1 MIVNTETEAVWL
13 VKIELAT
20 YNRSLLVS
28 CQMASFQ
35 LEQECTCDFIVVEMQ
50 YIIFSLGM
58 SSRACSKK
66 IQKEFEK

>member
-13 VKIELAT
+13 VEIELAT
-20 YNRSLLVS
+20 YNRSFLVS
-28 CQMASFQ
+28 CQMASAQ
-35 LEQECTCDFIVVEMQ
+35 LEHECTCDFIVVEMQ
-50 YIIFSLGM
+50 YIIFALGM